1 MLQDV
6 RVVIETTPRKL
17 LHKPPWIFHIP
28 SLCFPPVHASP
39 FDQHG
44 RNCQEAQNLASI
56 DRNAQVS
63 LLLFCGAVA
72 ANDPFTVDT
81 STPMKRSLSTCFA
94 FFQITS
100 QLL

>member
-6 RVVIETTPRKL
+6 RVVIETAPRKL
-17 LHKPPWIFHIP
+17 LHKPPRIFHIP

-63 LLLFCGAVA
+63 LLLFGV
-72 ANDPFTVDT
+72 P
-81 STPMKRSLSTCFA
+81 SLLMTPLQWTLPRR
-94 FFQITS
+94 
-100 QLL
+100 